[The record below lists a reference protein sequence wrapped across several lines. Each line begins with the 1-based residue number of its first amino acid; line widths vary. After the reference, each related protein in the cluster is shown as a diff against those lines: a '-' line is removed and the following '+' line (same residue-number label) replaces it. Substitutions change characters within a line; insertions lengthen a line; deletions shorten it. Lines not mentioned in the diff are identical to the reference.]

1 MKRLFY
7 LFTALGTIVS
17 AAHAQ
22 IAASTVRSKIPG
34 IDVIAYKSGVKDV
47 VYLRGTL
54 PAGDSKDPADNPM
67 IASLVSDMLDR
78 GTTKHT
84 KDQIT
89 EMLESV
95 GASISFSAGDNAAE
109 FNARCLSKDVPLVVS
124 LLAEQLREPAF
135 SAEEF
140 DRLKKQLVGR
150 LKRAQESTDFRATD
164 AFTRAVY
171 SSGHPNRQ
179 ATPDEKIAAV
189 QAATLD
195 QVKAFH
201 AKHYGPAYF
210 TLVAAGDLDLPALQA
225 ELGKSFA
232 GWTGGTAPLT
242 TPKSAPVDSP
252 KEQTVFMADKT
263 SVSVTFGQAT
273 GLHYGD
279 PDYFALRTAT
289 AVLGS
294 GFTGRLMGNVRDKEG
309 LTYGIGS
316 RISNDTFNDGDW
328 RISAT
333 FAPALLDK
341 GIASAK
347 RQLDLWRSQGV
358 TDAELEKRK
367 GDLIGTFKVS
377 LATTDG
383 MAGALLAAVNRGLD
397 VNWLDEYPKKIAS
410 LTTAEVNG
418 AIKKYVK
425 PESMFLI
432 KAGTIPGA
440 TPAAAPAKN

>member
-22 IAASTVRSKIPG
+22 IAASTVRSKIAG

-316 RISNDTFNDGDW
+316 SLKNDTFTDGDW
-328 RISAT
+328 SITAT

-341 GIASAK
+341 GIASTK
-347 RQLDLWRSQGV
+347 RQLNLWYNEGV
-358 TDAELEKRK
+358 TADELARRK
-367 GDLIGTFKVS
+367 DNLVGAFKVG

-383 MAGALLAAVNRGLD
+383 LAQTLLLSIQRGKD
-397 VNWLDEYPKKIAS
+397 PSWLDQYPSVIRD
-410 LTTAEVNG
+410 LTLDQVNG
-418 AIKKYVK
+418 AIKKHLDPDKMV
-425 PESMFLI
+425 LI
-432 KAGTIPGA
+432 KAGTVPGA
-440 TPAAAPAKN
+440 VAK